1 VDEVATDHAAVLG
14 RKLAALRDPVLRL
27 GWAEDLLRRLS
38 LDRAVA
44 LLGASLGEPGRDPQQ
59 DDLFLNLTLVLVQP
73 ALEERRR
80 AIGAQA
86 LLHGPAEIGWLFGH
100 RPDEGPAPAPQPVP
114 DHGRGRPITL
124 GERKSLARGRDR
136 QLLARV
142 IRDPHP
148 DVVSILLANPALIES
163 DVRRLAS
170 RRPVD
175 PEILR
180 QILAQPRWAIRY
192 EVRLAIAQNPHLPI
206 ELAVALGALLRRS
219 DARTLAAAPDLRPA
233 LREVCRW
240 VATPATTH

>member
-1 VDEVATDHAAVLG
+1 MDEVATDHAAVLG

-136 QLLARV
+136 QLLARTGGLSISLEEGEV
-142 IRDPHP
+142 HTVHRPGDAHP
-148 DVVSILLANPALIES
+148 WIVKS
-163 DVRRLAS
+163 RMRK
-170 RRPVD
+170 RRPS
-175 PEILR
+175 R
-180 QILAQPRWAIRY
+180 QL
-192 EVRLAIAQNPHLPI
+192 
-206 ELAVALGALLRRS
+206 
-219 DARTLAAAPDLRPA
+219 
-233 LREVCRW
+233 
-240 VATPATTH
+240 